1 MNKRIKLII
10 SIIMI
15 FTFTTIMSACSLG
28 VSEEEAM
35 KETFQ
40 TCFNDFRDGNI
51 IDAARHIKDYEK
63 LKNAISDMTTLAD
76 EKVDFDMNHPIV
88 KVFEDIL
95 KDNNTHMKYEIK
107 ESTCEKEKGTI
118 VARIK
123 YRDCSDIVSELM
135 NQSIEQT
142 LSNMG
147 KPVSEDERNQQMADL
162 IQNAYE
168 DCDKKIVEKDITI
181 YMVKDN
187 HEWKISSVDNDLANA
202 ISAGLY
208 QEVSDL

>member
-10 SIIMI
+10 AIMII

-40 TCFNDFRDGNI
+40 TCFNDFRDGDI
-51 IDAARHIKDYEK
+51 IDTVKYIKDYEK
-63 LKNAISDMTTLAD
+63 LKNAVADMIKLTD
-76 EKVDFDMNHPIV
+76 EKIDMDMDHPVV
-88 KVFEDIL
+88 KVLEDIL

-107 ESTCEKEKGTI
+107 QSTCEKGKGTI
-118 VARIK
+118 VTRIK
-123 YRDCSDIVSELM
+123 YRDCSDIVAELM

-142 LSNMG
+142 LSNIG
-147 KPVSEDERNQQMADL
+147 KTISEDERNQQMADL
-162 IQNAYE
+162 IWNAYE
-168 DCDKKIVEKDITI
+168 DCEKKMIEKDVTI
-181 YMVKDN
+181 HMVKDN
-187 HEWKISSVDNDLANA
+187 REWKISSIDNDLANA